1 MSIRDF
7 SDKMYFMKTEKLNLR
22 ERIKQTLK
30 EQNED
35 KHYCNFQS
43 QKALI
48 ELYNFDLFKN
58 ASCILTFVSYGTEIK
73 TAQLLEIVFD
83 ENKLLCLPRTEN
95 NKMEFY
101 YINSDEDFFEQT
113 EVGQYGITVPKS
125 NQEKF
130 DINNIPDKTLIIVPG
145 LAFDEQGNRLGKGK
159 GYYDKFLAELFSTS
173 EKEKILG
180 VVGYCYDFQIIDKV
194 ITEQNDFPVDYII
207 SNKRIV
213 KISKGN
219 K

>member
-1 MSIRDF
+1 
-7 SDKMYFMKTEKLNLR
+7 MKTEKLNLR

-48 ELYNFDLFKN
+48 ELYNFDLFKK
-58 ASCILTFVSYGTEIK
+58 ASCVLSFVSYGTEIK
-73 TAQLLEIVFD
+73 TNQLLDIILN
-83 ENKLLCLPRTEN
+83 ENKMLCLPRTEN
-95 NKMEFY
+95 EKMEFY
-101 YINSDEDFFEQT
+101 YINSDEDFSEQT
-113 EVGQYGITVPKS
+113 EIGEYGITVPKS
-125 NQEKF
+125 NQDKL
-130 DINNIPDKTLIIVPG
+130 DINSIPDKTLIIIPG

-159 GYYDKFLAELFSTS
+159 GYYDKFLAELLSTS

-180 VVGYCYDFQIIDKV
+180 IVGYCYDFQIIDKV
-194 ITEQNDFPVDYII
+194 ITEPNDIPVDYII
-207 SNKRIV
+207 SDKRIV
-213 KISKGN
+213 KSKVNN

>member
-1 MSIRDF
+1 
-7 SDKMYFMKTEKLNLR
+7 MKTEKLNLR

-48 ELYNFDLFKN
+48 ELYNFDLFKE
-58 ASCILTFVSYGTEIK
+58 ASCVLSFVSYGTEIK
-73 TAQLLEIVFD
+73 TNQLLDIILN
-83 ENKLLCLPRTEN
+83 ENKMLCLPRTEN
-95 NKMEFY
+95 EKMEFY
-101 YINSDEDFFEQT
+101 YINSDEDFSEQT
-113 EVGQYGITVPKS
+113 EIGEYGITVPKS
-125 NQEKF
+125 NQDKL
-130 DINNIPDKTLIIVPG
+130 DLNSIPDKTLIIIPG

-159 GYYDKFLAELFSTS
+159 GYYDKFLAELLSTS

-180 VVGYCYDFQIIDKV
+180 IVGYCYDFQIIDKV
-194 ITEQNDFPVDYII
+194 ITEPNDIPVDYII
-207 SNKRIV
+207 SDKRIV
-213 KISKGN
+213 KSKVNN

>member
-1 MSIRDF
+1 
-7 SDKMYFMKTEKLNLR
+7 MKTEKLNLR

-48 ELYNFDLFKN
+48 ELYNFDLFKE
-58 ASCILTFVSYGTEIK
+58 ASCVLSFVSYGTEIK
-73 TAQLLEIVFD
+73 TNQLLDIILN
-83 ENKLLCLPRTEN
+83 ENKMLCLPRTEN
-95 NKMEFY
+95 EKMEFY
-101 YINSDEDFFEQT
+101 YINSDEDFSEQT
-113 EVGQYGITVPKS
+113 EIGEYGITVPKS
-125 NQEKF
+125 NQDKL
-130 DINNIPDKTLIIVPG
+130 DINSIPDKTLIIIPG
-145 LAFDEQGNRLGKGK
+145 LAFDERGNRLGKGK
-159 GYYDKFLAELFSTS
+159 GYYDKFLAELLSTS

-194 ITEQNDFPVDYII
+194 ITEPNDIPVDYII
-207 SNKRIV
+207 SDKRIV
-213 KISKGN
+213 KSKVNN

>member
-1 MSIRDF
+1 
-7 SDKMYFMKTEKLNLR
+7 MKTEKLNLR

-48 ELYNFDLFKN
+48 ELYNFDLFKK
-58 ASCILTFVSYGTEIK
+58 ASCVLSFVSYGTEIK
-73 TAQLLEIVFD
+73 TNQLLDIILN
-83 ENKLLCLPRTEN
+83 ENKMLCLPRTEN
-95 NKMEFY
+95 EKMEFY
-101 YINSDEDFFEQT
+101 YINSDEDFSEQT
-113 EVGQYGITVPKS
+113 ELGEYGITVPKS
-125 NQEKF
+125 NQDKL
-130 DINNIPDKTLIIVPG
+130 DINSIPDKTLIIIPG

-180 VVGYCYDFQIIDKV
+180 IVGYCYDFQIIDKV
-194 ITEQNDFPVDYII
+194 ITEPNDIPVDYII
-207 SNKRIV
+207 SDKRIV
-213 KISKGN
+213 KSKVNN